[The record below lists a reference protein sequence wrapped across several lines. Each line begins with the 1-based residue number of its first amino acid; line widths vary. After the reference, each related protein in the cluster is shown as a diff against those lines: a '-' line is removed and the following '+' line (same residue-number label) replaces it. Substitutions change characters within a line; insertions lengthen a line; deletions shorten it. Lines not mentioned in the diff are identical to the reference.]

1 MLTKSMIAFAAAAI
15 AFTMALP
22 IDKAE
27 AKSNVDINVG
37 IGIGGYIGPGYVD
50 GFIGTGY
57 DDDYG
62 PSAVSCSQA
71 RKVVRWNGFNN
82 VKSLDCSAPNY
93 RFSGWRD
100 GNKYKIKVNSW
111 GDITRISSY

>member
-1 MLTKSMIAFAAAAI
+1 MLAKSLIAI
-15 AFTMALP
+15 AATAFTLTALP
-22 IDKAE
+22 MTQAQ
-27 AKSNVDINVG
+27 ASNADIYAG
-37 IGIGGYIGPGYVD
+37 IGIGGYIGPGYV
-50 GFIGTGY
+50 GGYVGTGY

-71 RKVVRWNGFNN
+71 RKIVRWNGFNN
-82 VKSLDCSAPNY
+82 VKPLDCSAPSY

-100 GNKYKIKVNSW
+100 GNTYKIRVNSW